1 MEYIYSAIEYE
12 TDNMDWREIAWNGV
26 RCEVPDYWEV
36 AEIGPRYLM
45 FADKSEP
52 VMEIKWDRIKGRFS
66 HRSQLRRLAV
76 QHRKKFGEIVKEVS
90 LPSEWKTLL
99 NDFRSVAFSWHCTA
113 ISGLGAVLYC
123 QACKTA
129 TLIQFFQ
136 IASNHPETVAHHIL
150 GSFQDHPQDNQ
161 MIWAL
166 YDIRALI
173 PVEFDLIK
181 YRFDAGYY
189 ELVFS
194 NKKLKITLGRW
205 GPASTLLR
213 NRDLEEFATMMTR
226 HPSQKPFPAVRIDPD
241 SVEWVVSSPATWL
254 ARMRNIGLHKASSEC
269 HRFWHLKEKNR
280 ILGVKIEGKKSIDA
294 AFFNR
299 ICDDYGSI

>member
-1 MEYIYSAIEYE
+1 MH
-12 TDNMDWREIAWNGV
+12 WREIAWNGV
-26 RCEVPDYWEV
+26 RCEIPEYWDV

-52 VMEIKWDRIKGRFS
+52 VLEIKWDRIKGRFS
-66 HRSQLRRLAV
+66 HRSQMRRLAV
-76 QHRKKFGEIVKEVS
+76 PHKKKFGKTFKEIP

-99 NDFRSVAFSWHCTA
+99 NDFSSVAFSWHGTA
-113 ISGLGAVLYC
+113 ISGLGAILYC

-136 IASNHPETVAHHIL
+136 IASNNLETVAHHIL
-150 GSFQDHPQDNQ
+150 GSFQDHSRDNRV
-161 MIWAL
+161 IWAL

-173 PVEFDLIK
+173 PVDFDLIK

-194 NKKLKITLGRW
+194 NKKLKITLERW
-205 GPASTLLR
+205 GPASALLR
-213 NRDLEEFATMMTR
+213 NRDLEEFATMMIR
-226 HPSQKPFPAVRIDPD
+226 HPSQKTFPAVKVGPD
-241 SVEWVVSSPATWL
+241 SVEWVVSRPATWL
-254 ARMRNIGLHKASSEC
+254 SRMGNIGWHKSSSVC
-269 HRFWHLKEKNR
+269 HRFWHLKDKNR
-280 ILGVKIEGKKSIDA
+280 IFGVKIEGKKSVDA
-294 AFFNR
+294 SFFDR

>member
-1 MEYIYSAIEYE
+1 MH
-12 TDNMDWREIAWNGV
+12 WREIAWNGV
-26 RCEVPDYWEV
+26 RCEIPDYWDV

-45 FADKSEP
+45 FADK
-52 VMEIKWDRIKGRFS
+52 
-66 HRSQLRRLAV
+66 
-76 QHRKKFGEIVKEVS
+76 QHKKKFGKTVKKVT

-99 NDFRSVAFSWHCTA
+99 NDFSSVAFSWHGTA
-113 ISGLGAVLYC
+113 IRGLGAILYC
-123 QACKTA
+123 PACKTA

-136 IASNHPETVAHHIL
+136 VAPKHPDTVAHHIL

-161 MIWAL
+161 GIWAL

-173 PVEFDLIK
+173 PVEFNLIK

-205 GPASTLLR
+205 GPASALLR
-213 NRDLEEFATMMTR
+213 NRDLEEFATMMSR
-226 HPSQKPFPAVRIDPD
+226 HPSREPLPAVRTDPD
-241 SVEWVVSSPATWL
+241 AVEWVVSRPATWL
-254 ARMRNIGLHKASSEC
+254 ARMRNIGWHKVNSGC

-280 ILGVKIEGKKSIDA
+280 IFGVKIEGKKMVDA
-294 AFFNR
+294 VFFDR

>member
-1 MEYIYSAIEYE
+1 LEYTHSAIGYE
-12 TDNMDWREIAWNGV
+12 TDNMHWREIAWNGV
-26 RCEVPDYWEV
+26 RCEIPDYWDV

-52 VMEIKWDRIKGRFS
+52 VLEIKWERIKGRFS
-66 HRSQLRRLAV
+66 HRSQLRRLTV
-76 QHRKKFGEIVKEVS
+76 QHKKKFGKTVKEVP

-99 NDFRSVAFSWHCTA
+99 NDFSSVAFAWHVA
-113 ISGLGAVLYC
+113 EISGMGAVLYC
-123 QACKTA
+123 PACKTA

-136 IASNHPETVAHHIL
+136 AASEHPDTIARHIL

-161 MIWAL
+161 VIWAL

-173 PVEFDLIK
+173 PIEFDLIK

-194 NKKLKITLGRW
+194 NKKLKITLERW
-205 GPASTLLR
+205 GPASALLR
-213 NRDLEEFATMMTR
+213 NRDLEEFASMMSGHASR
-226 HPSQKPFPAVRIDPD
+226 EPFPAVRTGPD
-241 SVEWVVSSPATWL
+241 AVEWVVSRPATWL
-254 ARMRNIGLHKASSEC
+254 ARMGNIGRLKVSGGC
-269 HRFWHLKEKNR
+269 HRFWHSKEKNR
-280 ILGVKIEGKKSIDA
+280 IFGVKIEGKESVDA
-294 AFFNR
+294 ELFDR

>member
-1 MEYIYSAIEYE
+1 MH
-12 TDNMDWREIAWNGV
+12 WREIAWNGV
-26 RCEVPDYWEV
+26 RCEIPDYWDV

-52 VMEIKWDRIKGRFS
+52 VLEIKWDRIKGRFS

-76 QHRKKFGEIVKEVS
+76 QHKKKFGKTVKKVT

-99 NDFRSVAFSWHCTA
+99 NDFSSVAFSWHGTA
-113 ISGLGAVLYC
+113 IRGLGAILYC
-123 QACKTA
+123 PACKTA

-136 IASNHPETVAHHIL
+136 VAPKHPDTVAHHIL

-161 MIWAL
+161 GIWAL

-173 PVEFDLIK
+173 PVEFNLIK

-205 GPASTLLR
+205 GPASALLR
-213 NRDLEEFATMMTR
+213 NRDLEEFATMMSR
-226 HPSQKPFPAVRIDPD
+226 HPSREPLPAVRTDPD
-241 SVEWVVSSPATWL
+241 AVEWVVSRPATWL
-254 ARMRNIGLHKASSEC
+254 ARMRNIGWHKVNSGC

-280 ILGVKIEGKKSIDA
+280 IFGVKIEGKKMVDA
-294 AFFNR
+294 VFFDR